1 MKKEKFFNFL
11 SSKWLVVAFVAFGI
25 TMFSSM
31 DAVAQSSSQ
40 IDDVIAT
47 ITERRNSQVPGTAK
61 FDFAQAALDYLSV
74 LDTNL
79 ASNPNYLDLL
89 QDQSGN
95 DPLQAAP
102 MRRVHPSILANYT
115 AAQLASFQSQVDGG
129 TSVTSQKL
137 QWILDANAY

>member
-11 SSKWLVVAFVAFGI
+11 SSKWLMVAFVALGI
-25 TMFSSM
+25 TMFTST
-31 DAVAQSSSQ
+31 DAVAQSPQ
-40 IDDVIAT
+40 IDDVITT

-61 FDFAQAALDYLSV
+61 FDFAQAALDYLNV
-74 LDTNL
+74 LDSNL

-102 MRRVHPSILANYT
+102 LRKAHPSILADYT
-115 AAQLASFQSQVDGG
+115 AAQLASFQSQVDAGS
-129 TSVTSQKL
+129 SVISQKL
-137 QWILDANAY
+137 QWILEANAY